1 MARSREQQDI
11 PKAKINK
18 ESLQKAAR
26 LFSYAGNQ
34 KWKFVLG
41 FVFLILTGSTSLIFP
56 YLTGDLVDAVTMSS
70 NEINRIGILLL
81 ILFVLQGVFSYFRVR
96 LFVDVAEIT
105 LAAIRTDVYKNLIR
119 QPMLFFTQRRVGE
132 LTSRLSADTSQ
143 IHDTFT
149 GNLAQLVRQIITIAG
164 GIVMLFFINIELALI
179 MLAVVPVVSVI
190 AFLFGKYI
198 RKFSRTVQDKVA
210 DSNVIVE
217 ETLQGVQN
225 VKSFANEFYEIGRY
239 VNSVNTV
246 KDLAVKLGKVRGIFF
261 SFIVTVMMG
270 SLVFLLWYALG
281 MVSKGEMTPGD
292 LTKFAFL
299 TLFVGGSFGGIIEQY
314 SQLQKALGATDR
326 VLEILNEQPEDIG
339 VEETAL
345 PAQFVIK
352 GNVTFDNVKFNYP
365 SRPEFDVLKDISLT
379 AEAGQKIAL
388 VGPSGAGKSTI
399 ASLLLRFYEPQNG
412 SLLFDGTKSTDIPL
426 SYLRRQMAIVPQ
438 DVFLFGGTIKEN
450 ILYGKHN
457 ATDAEVKEATKR
469 ANAHDFIMGFPEGYD
484 TLVGERGVKLSG
496 GQRQRIAIA
505 RALLKNPT
513 ILLLDE
519 ATSSLDSESEH
530 LVQEALEELM
540 KGRTSFIIAHR
551 LSTIRSADKIVV
563 IDKGRVVEQG
573 THNELV
579 SSETG
584 LYRRLSAMQFEGE
597 LFSSSSDKEPILS
610 TQG

>member
-41 FVFLILTGSTSLIFP
+41 FIFLVLSGSTSLIFP
-56 YLTGDLVDAVTMSS
+56 YLTGDLVKAVTQSQ
-70 NEINRIGILLL
+70 EQINKVGMYLLV
-81 ILFVLQGVFSYFRVR
+81 LFVAQGIFSYFRVR

-105 LAAIRTDVYKNLIR
+105 LASIRTDVYKNLIR

-132 LTSRLSADTSQ
+132 LTSRLSADTAQ
-143 IHDTFT
+143 IHDAFT
-149 GNLAQLVRQIITIAG
+149 GALAQLVRQLITIVG
-164 GIVMLFFINIELALI
+164 GIIMLFFLNVELALVMVGI
-179 MLAVVPVVSVI
+179 VPIVSVI
-190 AFLFGKYI
+190 AFVFGKYI
-198 RKFSRTVQDKVA
+198 RKFSRNVQDKVA

-225 VKSFANEFYEIGRY
+225 VKSFANESYEISRY
-239 VNSVNTV
+239 IKSIDIV
-246 KDLAVKLGKVRGIFF
+246 KGLAMKLGRVRGVFF

-281 MVSKGEMTPGD
+281 MVANKEMLPED
-292 LTKFAFL
+292 LTSFAFL

-339 VEETAL
+339 VEETEL
-345 PAQFVIK
+345 PAQYVIK
-352 GNVTFDNVKFNYP
+352 GNVIFDNVKFNYP

-399 ASLLLRFYEPQNG
+399 ASLLLRFYEPQSG
-412 SLLFDGTKSTDIPL
+412 SLLFDGVKSTDIPL

-457 ATDAEVKEATKR
+457 ATDAEVIEATKR

-513 ILLLDE
+513 VLLLDE

-563 IDKGRVVEQG
+563 IEKGRVVEQG

-579 SSETG
+579 SSENG
-584 LYRRLSAMQFEGE
+584 LYKRLSAMQFEGE
-597 LFSSSSDKEPILS
+597 LFNSVSV
-610 TQG
+610 

>member
-41 FVFLILTGSTSLIFP
+41 FVFLILSGSTSLIFP
-56 YLTGDLVDAVTMSS
+56 YLTGDLVKAVTQSQ
-70 NEINRIGILLL
+70 EQINKVGIYLL
-81 ILFVLQGVFSYFRVR
+81 ILFVAQGVFSYFRVR

-132 LTSRLSADTSQ
+132 LTSRLSADTAQ
-143 IHDTFT
+143 IHDAFT
-149 GNLAQLVRQIITIAG
+149 GALAQLVRQLITIVG
-164 GIVMLFFINIELALI
+164 GIIMLFFLNIELAMV
-179 MLAVVPVVSVI
+179 MLGIVPIVSII
-190 AFLFGKYI
+190 AFVFGKYI

-239 VNSVNTV
+239 VNSVNIV

-339 VEETAL
+339 VEETEL
-345 PAQFVIK
+345 PAQYIIK

-399 ASLLLRFYEPQNG
+399 ASLLLRFYEPQSG
-412 SLLFDGTKSTDIPL
+412 SLLFDGVKSTDIPL

-457 ATDAEVKEATKR
+457 ATEEEVIEATKR
-469 ANAHDFIMGFPEGYD
+469 ANAHDFIIGFPEGYN

-540 KGRTSFIIAHR
+540 KGRTSLIIAHR

-563 IDKGRVVEQG
+563 IEKGRVVEQG

-579 SSETG
+579 SSENG
-584 LYRRLSAMQFEGE
+584 LYKRLSAMQFEGE
-597 LFSSSSDKEPILS
+597 LFNSVSV
-610 TQG
+610 

>member
-1 MARSREQQDI
+1 MARSREQHDI

-41 FVFLILTGSTSLIFP
+41 FVFLLLSGSTSLIFP
-56 YLTGDLVDAVTMSS
+56 YLTGDLVKAVTQSQ
-70 NEINRIGILLL
+70 EQINKVGIYLL
-81 ILFVLQGVFSYFRVR
+81 ILFVAQGVFSYFRVR

-119 QPMLFFTQRRVGE
+119 QPLLFFTQRRVGE
-132 LTSRLSADTSQ
+132 LTSRLSADTAQ
-143 IHDTFT
+143 IHDAFT
-149 GNLAQLVRQIITIAG
+149 GALAQLVRQLITIVG
-164 GIVMLFFINIELALI
+164 GIIMLFFLNIELAMV
-179 MLAVVPVVSVI
+179 MLGIVPIVSII
-190 AFLFGKYI
+190 AFVFGKYI

-225 VKSFANEFYEIGRY
+225 VKSFANESYEINRY
-239 VNSVNTV
+239 IKSIDIV
-246 KDLAVKLGKVRGIFF
+246 KALAMKLGKVRGVFF

-281 MVSKGEMTPGD
+281 MVADKKMLPED
-292 LTKFAFL
+292 LTSFAFL

-339 VEETAL
+339 VEETEL
-345 PAQFVIK
+345 PAQYIIK
-352 GNVTFDNVKFNYP
+352 GNVSFDNVKFNYP

-399 ASLLLRFYEPQNG
+399 ASLLLRFYEPQSG
-412 SLLFDGTKSTDIPL
+412 SLLFDGVKSTDIPL

-457 ATDAEVKEATKR
+457 ATEEEVIEATKR
-469 ANAHDFIMGFPEGYD
+469 ANAHDFIMGFPEGYN

-563 IDKGRVVEQG
+563 IEKGRVVEQG

-579 SSETG
+579 SSENG
-584 LYRRLSAMQFEGE
+584 LYKRLSAMQFEGE
-597 LFSSSSDKEPILS
+597 LVNSVSV
-610 TQG
+610 